1 MGRYTT
7 SADGNVFM
15 RMSMIDGPIE
25 DGNGSGKQFP
35 QIYAF
40 RLVNDEHLSRCTSCL
55 SHFHMFPIETKGPPR
70 ISWCI
75 NPCILVCYIP
85 HSSTQLFSPSFHCAS
100 TSLYFATMGG
110 LVFPKHLPAYPIES
124 PGSFQRRQVNL
135 GLLPGAQAEN
145 IEVPSWHTFR
155 HLFWGVVCLCL

>member
-55 SHFHMFPIETKGPPR
+55 SYFHMFPIQTKGPPR

-75 NPCILVCYIP
+75 NPWILVRYIP
-85 HSSTQLFSPSFHCAS
+85 HSSTHGGTSFPETSP
-100 TSLYFATMGG
+100 
-110 LVFPKHLPAYPIES
+110 YPIES
-124 PGSFQRRQVNL
+124 SGSFQRRQVNL

-145 IEVPSWHTFR
+145 IEVPSWLTFR
-155 HLFWGVVCLCL
+155 HLFFVGLLCLCL